1 MTTRVREFIKQVR
14 DCKTAAE
21 ERAVIAKE
29 SAALRTLFKQ
39 SDGKSKAA
47 SIAKLVYLHMLG
59 YPTHFG
65 QMECLKLIAGNQ
77 NSYAE
82 KRIGYLGLM
91 SLLDETQEILM
102 LLTNSLKVDLNA
114 KNDFV
119 VRVALG
125 ALGNLCSTEMAR
137 DLSTDVR
144 KLMLSKSH
152 PIQEKAVVC
161 AIRLIQKC
169 PELAIEFKDEA
180 LALLDLKNNCIVS
193 LHGTMLLAVE
203 ICRHEPEA
211 VSWYAAKLD
220 VTVRILRKCI
230 MQPVA
235 RTCFIQ
241 QKILYLM
248 RVIGK
253 GNTELTDRMSDV
265 LAEVASKTDPT
276 RTAGSSVLYEC
287 VLTIIETGS
296 VGGLRV
302 LAVNILGKFLGS
314 RDSNLRFAA
323 LQTLKKVVDLDANAV
338 LRHKAVIMMCIKD
351 TDISIRRKALEL
363 AFELVSEKNVE
374 VFMSDFLGFL
384 DEDDPQ
390 FKTELVGKICLVV
403 ETFAPTPTWYIDIMT
418 EVLLR
423 AGKYVNESAFRSF
436 AALISTATSDQG
448 YAVKKLFSIISYEP
462 EKSNEV
468 LLILSLW
475 CIGEF
480 ALELTVGE
488 DSVTSTEIVSV
499 FERVMRTSFATKVV
513 IEYALTALVKLS
525 DRYPA
530 EADRIKGLILAY
542 NSSTHLEIQQR
553 SCEFNK
559 LFNHGKILPQ
569 VLESMP
575 PILNG
580 VGDEDGLEQS
590 GGAVAAAALDSPAPG
605 AALGSAPADPMGD
618 LLNMDV
624 GGPSASGSGDVLADL
639 LGGGGSDPAPPAA
652 AAPAQP
658 QASDPLM
665 DLLGGGGMG
674 GAPATPGQAGDMLA
688 DMLSGPAS
696 TAAPAAPAF
705 PSITPYQKD
714 GIAVEFSF
722 EKDPNQTSS
731 TVIQGK
737 YSNAGPAPVSN
748 FVVQCAVP
756 KYLQLRMEPASGNA
770 LAPQNATPVSQR
782 ITVNNTLHGQK
793 PLMMRLKLDFSLNG
807 VQKSEMVE
815 VRDFP
820 SGL

>member
-1 MTTRVREFIKQVR
+1 MTTRIREFIKQVR

-65 QMECLKLIAGNQ
+65 QMECLKLIAQNNS

-91 SLLDETQEILM
+91 SLLDESQEILM
-102 LLTNSLKVDLNA
+102 LLTNSLKVDLNS

-119 VRVALG
+119 VRTALG
-125 ALGNLCSTEMAR
+125 ALANLCSTEMAR
-137 DLSTDVR
+137 DLSMDVR
-144 KLMLSKSH
+144 KLMLSRSH

-161 AIRLIQKC
+161 AVRLIQKC
-169 PELAIEFKDEA
+169 PELAVEFKDEA

-193 LHGTMLLAVE
+193 LHGTMLLGVE
-203 ICRHEPEA
+203 ICKHEPEA
-211 VSWYAAKLD
+211 VSWYADKLD
-220 VTVRILRKCI
+220 VMVRILRKCI
-230 MQPVA
+230 MQPVV

-241 QKILYLM
+241 QKILHLM

-253 GNTELTDRMSDV
+253 GNTDLTDRMSDV
-265 LAEVASKTDPT
+265 LAEVASKTDPS

-287 VLTIIETGS
+287 VRTIIETGS

-323 LQTLKKVVDLDANAV
+323 LQTLKRVVNLDANAV
-338 LRHKAVIMMCIKD
+338 LRHKSVIMLCIKD
-351 TDISIRRKALEL
+351 TDISIRTKALEL

-384 DEDDPQ
+384 DDDDSH

-403 ETFAPTPTWYIDIMT
+403 ETFAPTPIWYIDIMT

-436 AALISTATSDQG
+436 AALISTAADDQG

-480 ALELTVGE
+480 ALELTEGE
-488 DSVTSTEIVSV
+488 DAVTSSEIVSV
-499 FERVMRTSFATKVV
+499 FDRVMRSGGSTKVV

-525 DRYPA
+525 DRYPETA
-530 EADRIKGLILAY
+530 PRIKELILGY
-542 NSSTHLEIQQR
+542 NASSHLEIQQR
-553 SCEFNK
+553 SCEFRK
-559 LFNHGKILPQ
+559 LFNHQKILPQ
-569 VLESMP
+569 VLEAMP
-575 PILNG
+575 PILSG
-580 VGDEDGLEQS
+580 VAEGE
-590 GGAVAAAALDSPAPG
+590 GAEGAPAAAGEG
-605 AALGSAPADPMGD
+605 ADLGSAPAAAMADPMGD
-618 LLNMDV
+618 LLSMDA
-624 GGPSASGSGDVLADL
+624 GGAPEAAAASGGDLLGDL
-639 LGGGGSDPAPPAA
+639 LGGGPEPAA
-652 AAPAQP
+652 AVPAPAAQP
-658 QASDPLM
+658 QADPLM
-665 DLLGGGGMG
+665 DLLGGGGG
-674 GAPATPGQAGDMLA
+674 LLATPATPGQAGDMLA
-688 DMLSGPAS
+688 DMLAP
-696 TAAPAAPAF
+696 AAPAAPAL
-705 PSITPYQKD
+705 PTITPHNKD
-714 GIAVEFSF
+714 GLVVEFSF
-722 EKDPNQTSS
+722 EKDAAQPAS
-731 TVIQGK
+731 TLIRARYTNVGGGQIA
-737 YSNAGPAPVSN
+737 NL
-748 FVVQCAVP
+748 VVQCAVP
-756 KYLQLRMEPASGNA
+756 KYIQLKMEQASGSA
-770 LAPQNATPVSQR
+770 LAPGTGAEIRQMIAVT
-782 ITVNNTLHGQK
+782 NTLQGQK
-793 PLMMRLKLDFSLNG
+793 PLMMRLKIEFALDG
-807 VQKSEMVE
+807 APRSEMVE

-820 SGL
+820 AGL